1 MHTRYQGW
9 FNLERHSAIQRSMFW
24 LHMTGYRQ
32 RIRGRTWHNMHDFKS
47 LLQNMM
53 ILAWSYFFIPAQD
66 PNRNLIAAAA
76 AAVAGFSTFPQVT
89 HSQKLKMNFE
99 GNKTVKSYFTC
110 SLSSL
115 LGFWVV
121 LEPFQG
127 FFDVFSYRKK
137 KNTNGSKTS
146 QNPRRDYYEQEKYDL
161 TVLVSPKLIFNL
173 WEWVSTCALSL
184 DMAHVRPGSNVELH
198 MNRTQCKWAKAI
210 VWADLHWVRLMWSS
224 TFDLGLRAGITFQH
238 NSLWTECGFCWGA
251 LAEISLFSAKLSD
264 R

>member
-1 MHTRYQGW
+1 
-9 FNLERHSAIQRSMFW
+9 MFW

-76 AAVAGFSTFPQVT
+76 AAVVVVVAAVTGFSTFPQVT

-127 FFDVFSYRKK
+127 FFDVSLIEKK
-137 KNTNGSKTS
+137 KHERLQNQPESEKRLLRTRKVWFNSFGFSKI
-146 QNPRRDYYEQEKYDL
+146 N
-161 TVLVSPKLIFNL
+161 F
-173 WEWVSTCALSL
+173 
-184 DMAHVRPGSNVELH
+184 
-198 MNRTQCKWAKAI
+198 
-210 VWADLHWVRLMWSS
+210 
-224 TFDLGLRAGITFQH
+224 
-238 NSLWTECGFCWGA
+238 
-251 LAEISLFSAKLSD
+251 
-264 R
+264 